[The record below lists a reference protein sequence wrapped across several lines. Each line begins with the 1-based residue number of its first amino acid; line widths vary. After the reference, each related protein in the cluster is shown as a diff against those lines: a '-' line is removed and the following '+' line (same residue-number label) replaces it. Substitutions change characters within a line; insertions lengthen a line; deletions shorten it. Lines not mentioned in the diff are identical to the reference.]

1 MKAGPTVYRERTW
14 APAWAMVALAVAFL
28 LSVGSLVNTLFQHG
42 VLGQP
47 MPDESLSPLGVVLL
61 ASGVLIF
68 FVAMTSLFMC
78 LDVEVRS
85 DHLFVAFGP
94 VHLVRKRIRYRDIE
108 SVVGVTYRPIREF
121 GGWGIRPGRGKT
133 AWTIR
138 GNQAVIVT
146 LRSGKE
152 VYVGSRFPQRLAGRV
167 KAAIGVR

>member
-94 VHLVRKRIRYRDIE
+94 VHLVRKRIRYSDIE
-108 SVVGVTYRPIREF
+108 SVRGVTYRPIREF

-138 GNQAVIVT
+138 GNKAVIVT
-146 LRSGKE
+146 LGSGKE

-167 KAAIGVR
+167 EAAIGVR